1 VILPLKYPSSFRKR
15 LMFANEGHC
24 ERPSLRGCD
33 LFIVGEDLA
42 WVYAKNIRNNA
53 NRAVRFIARHPAI
66 KLGA

>member
-1 VILPLKYPSSFRKR
+1 VILPLKYPGSFRKR
-15 LMFANEGHC
+15 LMLADECHC

-33 LFIVGEDLA
+33 LFIIGEYLTRM
-42 WVYAKNIRNNA
+42 YAKNIRNNA

>member
-1 VILPLKYPSSFRKR
+1 VILPLKYPGSFRKR
-15 LMFANEGHC
+15 LMFANECHC

-33 LFIVGEDLA
+33 LFIVCEDLA
-42 WVYAKNIRNNA
+42 GVNAKNIRNNA

>member
-1 VILPLKYPSSFRKR
+1 
-15 LMFANEGHC
+15 MFADEGHC

-42 WVYAKNIRNNA
+42 WVYSKNIRNNA

>member
-1 VILPLKYPSSFRKR
+1 VILPLKYPSGFRKR
-15 LMFANEGHC
+15 LMFADECHC

-42 WVYAKNIRNNA
+42 GVYAKNIRNN
-53 NRAVRFIARHPAI
+53 VDGTIRFITRHPAI